1 MECNWIELCFY
12 EKWIPKLFDRGF
24 PTCTFSRFGFTCW
37 LVVVEDSFRTDW
49 LIVCRSSIKGLKEGQ
64 NWNEIVEEL
73 TLLFLCEWERGWKCD
88 WKKKGKLYHVAM
100 CSSIEMRDIMDGGG
114 EEKGIQ
120 RRTVFGLLL
129 TDVDDELD
137 EMGEI
142 LTRRSSAPVAEA
154 QQGFSCVIEGTP
166 PSWRLLPLTMR
177 DVFLRH
183 YEPVSCSTV
192 SFLFRGME
200 VCANGFGISLFPPRL
215 VNANSETVIRSEIEW
230 STLNSLVCGEL
241 R

>member
-1 MECNWIELCFY
+1 M
-12 EKWIPKLFDRGF
+12 
-24 PTCTFSRFGFTCW
+24 
-37 LVVVEDSFRTDW
+37 
-49 LIVCRSSIKGLKEGQ
+49 
-64 NWNEIVEEL
+64 
-73 TLLFLCEWERGWKCD
+73 
-88 WKKKGKLYHVAM
+88 YHVAM

-166 PSWRLLPLTMR
+166 PS
-177 DVFLRH
+177 
-183 YEPVSCSTV
+183 
-192 SFLFRGME
+192 
-200 VCANGFGISLFPPRL
+200 
-215 VNANSETVIRSEIEW
+215 
-230 STLNSLVCGEL
+230 
-241 R
+241 